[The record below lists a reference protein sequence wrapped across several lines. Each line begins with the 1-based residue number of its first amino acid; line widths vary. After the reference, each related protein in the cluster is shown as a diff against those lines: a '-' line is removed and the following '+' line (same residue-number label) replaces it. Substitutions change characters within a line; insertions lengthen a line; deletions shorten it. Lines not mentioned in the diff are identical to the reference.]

1 MHGVKAA
8 MRHPPRVL
16 KSCRQQLRRA
26 GGAMVMS
33 AQWPYSLGGVRR
45 TWQATAGSACQT
57 RTHAALQDEPHD
69 W

>member
-33 AQWPYSLGGVRR
+33 AQWPYSLGGGTQDLASHCRLSLPNQDAR
-45 TWQATAGSACQT
+45 SAAGRAS
-57 RTHAALQDEPHD
+57 
-69 W
+69 